1 MLPSQIRS
9 SIYSHGFHYKFQIKV
24 ECLQNSKQTLNS
36 PKTQKGLSLNLSDY
50 QELIL
55 QNVLNYEFNSNICK
69 HKAFYLFKFIFSPLN
84 SRSFVFLK
92 YPKGVLICQQRNTFG
107 KFWIVLGSHRVNSLI
122 FINFPRYPVFFQFL
136 YSSHHYVAY
145 WLNGIVFSGV
155 FLYGYL
161 LVFWGVGGASRSVQC
176 LWSDSRNLLRTWNS
190 MEDFIQENWPG
201 ITTWDVNSLLSATI
215 NLTSAKANGVYFQL
229 QEINLLHIIES
240 NWSSLGG
247 LCLNM

>member
-107 KFWIVLGSHRVNSLI
+107 KFWIVWRCLGQSSCELVDIHK
-122 FINFPRYPVFFQFL
+122 FPEVSSFFPVFIFQPPLCRILIKWNCIQRCISLWLLTCFLGGGGSEQKCSVSLVRFKKSFAYMKFHGRL
-136 YSSHHYVAY
+136 YSRKLTRHNYLGCKFIAQCNNKSN
-145 WLNGIVFSGV
+145 LGKGERSLFSI
-155 FLYGYL
+155 
-161 LVFWGVGGASRSVQC
+161 A
-176 LWSDSRNLLRTWNS
+176 RNQ
-190 MEDFIQENWPG
+190 FITYNR
-201 ITTWDVNSLLSATI
+201 I
-215 NLTSAKANGVYFQL
+215 
-229 QEINLLHIIES
+229 
-240 NWSSLGG
+240 
-247 LCLNM
+247 